1 MTISEA
7 LKEFEKWSQ
16 WGYRPDEIPAT
27 EVLDKALSALIMT
40 EHEDGY

>member
-7 LKEFEKWSQ
+7 LEKFQEWSD
-16 WGYRPDEIPAT
+16 WGYQKEEIPRP